1 MKSDQELIGALV
13 ENERVANHERE
24 TADFNQIAEDL
35 AVQDHKNAKKFK
47 GAKPIPR
54 WHASKHKGA
63 KVRSPNAGAQRLK
76 ARRTSKA
83 SRKGNR

>member
-1 MKSDQELIGALV
+1 MNTDEVLV
-13 ENERVANHERE
+13 EVLLDNARKAAAEGDMA
-24 TADFNQIAEDL
+24 AFNQIAEDL
-35 AVQDHKNAKKFK
+35 AAQDHKNAKKFK

-63 KVRSPNAGAQRLK
+63 KTRSPNAGAQRAK
-76 ARRTSKA
+76 ARKTSKM

>member
-13 ENERVANHERE
+13 ENERVANHERNN
-24 TADFNQIAEDL
+24 AAFNAVAEDL
-35 AVQDHKNAKKFK
+35 AAQDHKNAKKFK
-47 GAKPIPR
+47 GAKPITR

-63 KVRSPNAGAQRLK
+63 KVRSPNAGAQRAK
-76 ARRTSKA
+76 ARKTSKM